1 MQVRHGEDL
10 ASHPGPES
18 CAAFREGRGEALT
31 RETTG
36 QPCSREISACG
47 MPTLFSQTEGHTVP
61 DAKGKSGGGPPRSKT
76 LGMSR
81 RLLHRNW
88 EISPGP
94 AGGSSGR
101 GGEGGKPQARPGHG

>member
-36 QPCSREISACG
+36 QPWSREISACG
-47 MPTLFSQTEGHTVP
+47 MPTLFSQTEGHTAVG
-61 DAKGKSGGGPPRSKT
+61 AKRKPAADPARSKT
-76 LGMSR
+76 LSMSGS
-81 RLLHRNW
+81 LLHRNW
-88 EISPGP
+88 EISSVP
-94 AGGSSGR
+94 AGGRGGR
-101 GGEGGKPQARPGHG
+101 RGEGGTPQARAECW